1 MGLNL
6 PDWFFPLLALVA
18 FAAVVLGIVEISRKS
33 RNTEKTNDKKAIV
46 YRAVTVLCV
55 VIMLASWIV
64 NIGWYR
70 IILTWIPIPLIHT
83 VAFIIINFKAISN
96 ISRSDKLKKYIP
108 WSWGTYLTSYL
119 LFPDGGDDGGVRAFF
134 NLIQNDAL
142 CTIAM
147 CAAIICFCANV
158 AVLSLEYDDCKKIKA
173 KK

>member
-6 PDWFFPLLALVA
+6 PNWFFPLLALAVLAAVA
-18 FAAVVLGIVEISRKS
+18 FGIVRIVRLSRK
-33 RNTEKTNDKKAIV
+33 TEKTNGEKAIV

-83 VAFIIINFKAISN
+83 VAFIIVNLKAISN
-96 ISRSDKLKKYIP
+96 MGRADKLKKYIP
-108 WSWGTYLTSYL
+108 WSWGTYLTAYL
-119 LFPDGGDDGGVRAFF
+119 LFPDGGDDGSVRVFF
-134 NLIQNDAL
+134 NLIRNDVL

-158 AVLSLEYDDCKKIKA
+158 AVLSLEYDNCKKIKA